1 MCRSMGQVLS
11 SGRSCL
17 PVTGHTY
24 KGLFRYLFVS
34 LADLMHFRYADIP
47 WRFWGCKDESAR
59 IPFLR
64 ARISGHI
71 FHWLMEHA
79 EKGST
84 RNAYVHSLHHW
95 WAPEDAV
102 PLQNNDEFEE
112 AENGHRKKDAVTI
125 ASSATYERDLAMA
138 EEKRR
143 ASGMPWKVA
152 HLSQDG
158 ILGYREVI
166 LCPCLHTRHAH
177 RLAVYVLCTQ
187 LTQLQK
193 GFVHCNTQD
202 FVEPISAPYFLFRF
216 PEGHRK
222 LSLCLCKMPIPLGA
236 TFTSFVSSE
245 ATLSTLDQRA
255 QQEGDDSSDEEDEAC
270 RMACLAQ
277 GVTQLRQAM
286 AAL

>member
-1 MCRSMGQVLS
+1 
-11 SGRSCL
+11 
-17 PVTGHTY
+17 
-24 KGLFRYLFVS
+24 
-34 LADLMHFRYADIP
+34 
-47 WRFWGCKDESAR
+47 
-59 IPFLR
+59 
-64 ARISGHI
+64 
-71 FHWLMEHA
+71 MEHA

-84 RNAYVHSLHHW
+84 L
-95 WAPEDAV
+95 

-143 ASGMPWKVA
+143 ESGMPWKVA

-193 GFVHCNTQD
+193 GFVHSGGLRRPESNAGGD
-202 FVEPISAPYFLFRF
+202 FHTIRVIR
-216 PEGHRK
+216 
-222 LSLCLCKMPIPLGA
+222 
-236 TFTSFVSSE
+236 
-245 ATLSTLDQRA
+245 
-255 QQEGDDSSDEEDEAC
+255 GDFE
-270 RMACLAQ
+270 R
-277 GVTQLRQAM
+277 T
-286 AAL
+286 